1 MKWLVTILVMLIG
14 GLLIATLKLAND
26 KHVDASAEALRE
38 MAELREA
45 LQRCNATKPKADV
58 VAPPAPTQTV
68 EDSNRPTELR
78 TREGAKQQCM
88 LEAQRHGKA
97 ASLWCA
103 GL

>member
-1 MKWLVTILVMLIG
+1 LIKVG
-14 GLLIATLKLAND
+14 IAAA
-26 KHVDASAEALRE
+26 V
-38 MAELREA
+38 
-45 LQRCNATKPKADV
+45 KADV
-58 VAPPAPTQTV
+58 VVPPAPTQTL